1 MKLYSKI
8 VRRSALLAA
17 IAMTPA
23 MMPLGGEAN
32 AASSAPHIERQDWS
46 FAGMLGFYDR
56 GQLQRGYQVYKEVCA
71 SCHGMKF
78 LHYRNLSEPGG
89 PEFSKEAVK
98 YLASTYEVQDGPDSE
113 GQMYKRKGRAS
124 DAFVSP
130 YANEQEAR
138 ASNSGAFPPD
148 LSLITKARN
157 IHEEVPFYMAPLK
170 IAQDIAT
177 GYQEGGADY
186 VYAIMTG
193 YADEPEG
200 MELADGMSYNKYF
213 SGHQI
218 AMPNPLA
225 EEVVE
230 YTDGTAMTVENYAK
244 DVTEFLMWAAEPKLE
259 ERKRLGFRVLFYLLT
274 LSGLMFFV
282 KRIVWKDIPH

>member
-1 MKLYSKI
+1 MNFYRNQLGRNA
-8 VRRSALLAA
+8 VRAALVSLA
-17 IAMTPA
+17 IWMPA
-23 MMPLGGEAN
+23 QSAN
-32 AASSAPHIERQDWS
+32 AAGDIPHIERQQWS
-46 FAGMLGFYDR
+46 FAGMFGFYDR
-56 GQLQRGYQVYKEVCA
+56 GRLQRGYQVYKEVCA

-78 LHYRNLSEPGG
+78 VHYRNLSEPGG
-89 PEFSKEAVK
+89 PEFSKAAVK
-98 YLASTYEVQDGPDSE
+98 YLASQYEVQDGPDSD
-113 GQMYKRKGRAS
+113 GQMYERKGRAS

-138 ASNSGAFPPD
+138 SANSGAFPPD

-157 IHEEVPFYMAPLK
+157 IHEEVPFYMSPIK
-170 IAQDIAT
+170 ILQDIAT

-193 YADEPEG
+193 YADAPEG
-200 MELADGMSYNKYF
+200 MELADGMNYNKYF

-225 EEVVE
+225 DDVVE
-230 YTDGTAMTVENYAK
+230 YTDGTPATLENYAK

-274 LSGLMFFV
+274 LSGLLFFA
-282 KRIVWKDIPH
+282 KKLVWKDVPH

>member
-1 MKLYSKI
+1 MTHIFKTICRNVSVAVITVTLC
-8 VRRSALLAA
+8 
-17 IAMTPA
+17 AMPNTA
-23 MMPLGGEAN
+23 D
-32 AASSAPHIERQDWS
+32 AASEAPHIERQDWS
-46 FAGMLGFYDR
+46 FAGMFGFYDR
-56 GQLQRGYQVYKEVCA
+56 GQLQRGYKVYKEVCA
-71 SCHGMKF
+71 ACHGMKF

-124 DAFVSP
+124 DKFVSP

-157 IHEEVPFYMAPLK
+157 IHEEVPFYMAPFK

-193 YADEPEG
+193 YMDEPEG
-200 MELADGMSYNKYF
+200 MEMSEGMTYNKYF

-225 EEVVE
+225 EDIVE
-230 YTDGTAMTVENYAK
+230 YTDGTPATLENYAK

-274 LSGLMFFV
+274 LSGLLYFA
-282 KRIVWKDIPH
+282 KRLVWKDVEH